1 MVLALQADAD
11 LQLSV
16 CNLLHPAAHI
26 LNHLCQHGT
35 PIIMHTP
42 QWPCAHWDAAII
54 QGPHLS
60 AKHHLPFL
68 EQEMLAMVQKG
79 QWLILPYTTVAS
91 LPNLWLSPLGII
103 LQRDCCPHTIADYTF
118 SSINGNM
125 VPLADHLP
133 LQFGQA
139 LLCILQNIVMRNP
152 AFGPIYLLKLNIADG
167 FYQIHLAPHHIP
179 LLGVVFPTP
188 IGQLA
193 LVAFLLALPMG
204 WTSSPPFFCM
214 ATEMV
219 TDLTNAALQ
228 SLKEQPPHWL
238 DAAADPFPPDGI
250 CISTQL
256 ASFSPDT
263 SAWPS
268 TNTRT

>member
-42 QWPCAHWDAAII
+42 QWPCAHWDAVII

-79 QWLILPYTTVAS
+79 QWLILPYTVATS
-91 LPNLWLSPLGII
+91 LPNLWLSPLGIV
-103 LQRDCCPHTIADYTF
+103 LQCDQRPCTIANYTF
-118 SSINGNM
+118 SGVNGNM

-133 LQFGQA
+133 LQFGRA
-139 LLCILQNIVMRNP
+139 LLRILQKIVASDP
-152 AFGPIYLLKLNIADG
+152 AFGPVYLLKLDMADG
-167 FYQIHLAPHHIP
+167 FYRIHLALHHIP
-179 LLGVVFPTP
+179 LLGVVFPTKS
-188 IGQLA
+188 GQPA
-193 LVAFLLALPMG
+193 LVAFPLALPMG
-204 WTSSPPFFCM
+204 WTSSPPFFCA
-214 ATEMV
+214 ATETVM
-219 TDLTNAALQ
+219 DLTNAALQ
-228 SLKEQPPHWL
+228 AL
-238 DAAADPFPPDGI
+238 
-250 CISTQL
+250 
-256 ASFSPDT
+256 
-263 SAWPS
+263 
-268 TNTRT
+268 